1 MRVSP
6 SSLVASF
13 SSNTTIAAL
22 FLYICVAGIGG
33 ASAMKMPAR
42 MSHEKDFAHD
52 KPGDYA
58 YELINAV
65 QAGYQWNDAGG
76 YCGSWAS
83 QRAFMSIGAWVS
95 QQQVRDHTEACGGH
109 DEEILSCN
117 IDEAWV
123 NLKIDYERF
132 DFETEAVPQTDA
144 YFKWLKAQ
152 LAHGRVV
159 SWMIMWNNETFPIYN
174 LTAPAGM

>member
-1 MRVSP
+1 
-6 SSLVASF
+6 
-13 SSNTTIAAL
+13 
-22 FLYICVAGIGG
+22 
-33 ASAMKMPAR
+33 
-42 MSHEKDFAHD
+42 
-52 KPGDYA
+52 
-58 YELINAV
+58 
-65 QAGYQWNDAGG
+65 
-76 YCGSWAS
+76 
-83 QRAFMSIGAWVS
+83 MSIGAWVS

>member
-1 MRVSP
+1 MAKFR
-6 SSLVASF
+6 L
-13 SSNTTIAAL
+13 L
-22 FLYICVAGIGG
+22 LLLCLRG
-33 ASAMKMPAR
+33 ATAMKIP
-42 MSHEKDFAHD
+42 SHITEGNFDHE
-52 KPGDYA
+52 KPGDYK
-58 YELINAV
+58 YETVADI
-65 QAGYQWNDAGG
+65 QPGYQWNDAGG